1 MSKLIVF
8 LLILTPLFNAS
19 QSKIDSLV
27 LEKPILVKQDSVR
40 IDLQTDISQLI
51 QVNEESKELAKEA
64 CKLDA
69 KTSEKLGFLV
79 KLINKKVENDVL
91 RSNYIR

>member
-8 LLILTPLFNAS
+8 LLLLTPLFSAS

-64 CKLDA
+64 RKLDA
-69 KTSEKLGFLV
+69 KTSEKLGLLV
-79 KLINKKVENDVL
+79 KLMNKKIENDV
-91 RSNYIR
+91 RQNNN

>member
-8 LLILTPLFNAS
+8 LLILTPLFSAS

-27 LEKPILVKQDSVR
+27 LEKPILIKQDSVR

-91 RSNYIR
+91 RSN

>member
-8 LLILTPLFNAS
+8 LLLLTPLFSAS

-69 KTSEKLGFLV
+69 KTSEKLGLLV
-79 KLINKKVENDVL
+79 KLMNKKIENDV
-91 RSNYIR
+91 RQNNN

>member
-8 LLILTPLFNAS
+8 LLILTPLFSAS

-91 RSNYIR
+91 RSN